1 MYIEWNRNI
10 YFVYIKNKC
19 SNTFSSPPW
28 QVFEAEWEISSDIK
42 DLKEGMT
49 SLRMSECRWT
59 FSDTVAIDLM
69 ESRVNQ
75 VPVKKWQLHLTI
87 IYTPAIYHQ
96 HFDFYFG
103 CLVGWVKV
111 GFFVIN
117 NRTLKK
123 YVKRRSLW
131 ICVICGQSCAWGG
144 VWTSSSLFGDKPSS
158 EHQQHTMRHTW
169 GNVLKLSKA

>member
-1 MYIEWNRNI
+1 MYIEWNI
-10 YFVYIKNKC
+10 YFVYIENKC

-28 QVFEAEWEISSDIK
+28 QVFKAEWEISSDIK

-103 CLVGWVKV
+103 CLDGWVKITSRY
-111 GFFVIN
+111 FFFIN

-131 ICVICGQSCAWGG
+131 ICVICGQSCAWG
-144 VWTSSSLFGDKPSS
+144 LFWQAVLYLVINLG
-158 EHQQHTMRHTW
+158 EHQQHTMRTR
-169 GNVLKLSKA
+169 S